1 MRCAWVPRAR
11 SPATARGWTR
21 RSRPRPRRSWNRSSS
36 PRPAT
41 CGAVQSPTDFL
52 PDNGAAMTDQ
62 RFNPLAADKRWQARW
77 SESRVFEA
85 DDASSKPRSYV
96 LEMFPYPSGRI
107 HMGHV
112 RNYTMG
118 DVLARFRRMQGFEVL
133 HPMGWDAFGMPAENA
148 AMEKKVHPGEW
159 TRANIAAMRSQLKT
173 LGFAFDWSRELAT
186 CDPEYYGQEQAL
198 FIDLFEGG
206 LVYRKESAVNW
217 DPVDMTVLAN
227 EQVIDGK
234 GWRSGA
240 PVEKRKLS
248 QWFLKITDFAEDLL
262 AGLDDLK
269 GWPEK
274 VRLMQ
279 ENWIGKSQ
287 GLQFHFDL
295 AEAHGDIASVEV
307 FSTRPDTIFGA
318 SFVALS
324 ADHPLTQ
331 KLAGQNDALAAF
343 AEECKAGG
351 TTAAEL
357 ETMEKKGF
365 DTGLTVTHP
374 LDPDWQ
380 LPVYVANFVLMDYGT
395 GAVFGVPAHDQRDLD
410 FARKYDLPVKR
421 VVSDGDKTGAEYVGN
436 EAYTGPGKIVNSA
449 FLDGMTIE
457 AAQQTVIDRAGSED
471 WGKAQ
476 TTWRLRDWGVSRQ
489 RYWGTPIPIIHC
501 DDCGPVPV
509 PKDQLPVVL
518 PEDIDF
524 ETPGNPLERH
534 ATWKHVD
541 CPKCGKAARRETDTL
556 DTFVDSSWYFL
567 RFASQPDD
575 RPFDPEVV
583 KQWLPVTQ
591 YIGGV
596 EHAILHLLYARFWT
610 RALASIG
617 KLDFAEPFESLFTQ
631 GMVTHET
638 YKHGDGSWLSPD
650 EVEKNGADWAVITD
664 GSPVTTGR
672 VEKMSKSKKN
682 VVDPDPIIEQ
692 YGADAVRF
700 FMLSDSPP
708 ERDLPWSEA
717 GIEGSWRFVQ
727 RLWRL
732 FIAVADND
740 DTGED
745 KALRRKLH
753 QTVAGVAGDVEAL
766 SFNKAVAKIFELVNL
781 IEKSQP
787 SADRTI
793 AIKSLARIVAPMVPH
808 IAEEAWALFGESDLV
823 ANAPWPEVDES
834 LLVDDEVTI
843 AIQVRG
849 KLRDTITVAKGSSKE
864 QLEELALASEK
875 VQRSLDGA
883 EIKKVIVVPDRLVNI
898 VI

>member
-1 MRCAWVPRAR
+1 
-11 SPATARGWTR
+11 
-21 RSRPRPRRSWNRSSS
+21 
-36 PRPAT
+36 
-41 CGAVQSPTDFL
+41 
-52 PDNGAAMTDQ
+52 MTDQ
-62 RFNPLAADKRWQARW
+62 RFNPLAADKRWQERW
-77 SESRVFEA
+77 ATAGTFEA

-159 TRANIAAMRSQLKT
+159 TRANIASMRSQLKT

-186 CDPEYYGQEQAL
+186 CEPEYYGQEQAL

-240 PVEKRKLS
+240 QVEKRKLS

-262 AGLDDLK
+262 AGLGDLK

-287 GLQFHFDL
+287 GLQFQFAL
-295 AEAHGDIASVEV
+295 PEAQDDIASVEV

-318 SFVALS
+318 SFVALA
-324 ADHPLTQ
+324 ADHPLSQ
-331 KLAGQNDALAAF
+331 QLATKNEALAAF
-343 AEECKAGG
+343 AKECKAGG

-421 VVSDGDKTGAEYVGN
+421 VVSDGDETGAEYVGN
-436 EAYTGPGKIVNSA
+436 EAYTGSGKIVNSA
-449 FLDGMTIE
+449 FLDGMTVE
-457 AAQQTVIDRAGSED
+457 AAGQAIIERAQSEG

-501 DDCGPVPV
+501 DSCGPVPV
-509 PKDQLPVVL
+509 PKNQLPVVL

-534 ATWKHVD
+534 ATWKQID
-541 CPKCGKAARRETDTL
+541 CPKCGAAARRETDTL

-638 YKHGDGSWLSPD
+638 YSSVHYSKAGALDDNGQPIPQINYYSPD
-650 EVEKNGADWAVITD
+650 EIERKQDGAFLVAD
-664 GSPVTTGR
+664 GKEVDIGR
-672 VEKMSKSKKN
+672 IEKMSKSKKN

-732 FIAVADND
+732 FITVAEND
-740 DTGED
+740 DSGED

-766 SFNKAVAKIFELVNL
+766 SFNKAVAKIFELINL

-787 SADRTI
+787 SADRTT

-808 IAEEAWALFGESDLV
+808 IAEEAWALFGETDLI
-823 ANAPWPEVDES
+823 ADAPWPEVDES
-834 LLVDDEVTI
+834 LLVEDEVTI

-864 QLEELALASEK
+864 HLETLALASEK

-883 EIKKVIVVPDRLVNI
+883 EVKKVIVVPDRLVNI